1 VKIIIKYIF
10 ILILASS
17 ATFASEYSFRKY
29 SHVKNFYEP
38 LLEKTIQI
46 CLQNNIP
53 PAAVLA
59 IAGVESGY
67 GRGYIAK
74 ITGNILS
81 LGANK
86 NDAMLPPV
94 TLPSYKGEVL
104 ILKSD
109 IKKYSDTSK
118 WKKRAPSLKKDY
130 RPNTYAGSTKNL
142 DYFLLHPNKK
152 IEANFKCIEDFAIK
166 WINEKSRFTPFR
178 EARQKMN
185 TIVKNGGK
193 GTLLNEQ
200 VSIEFIKTIGGR
212 KNSFNYR
219 KTWPKKVIKV
229 MNKTGLIELAKSI
242 YIDRKNFND
251 VW

>member
-1 VKIIIKYIF
+1 MKIIIKYIF
-10 ILILASS
+10 ILILGYS
-17 ATFASEYSFRKY
+17 AIFASEYSFRKY
-29 SHVKNFYEP
+29 HHVKSFYEP
-38 LLEKTIQI
+38 LLKKTIQI

-86 NDAMLPPV
+86 DDYMLPPV

-104 ILKSD
+104 ILESD
-109 IKKYSDTSK
+109 IKKYSETSK
-118 WKKRAPSLKKDY
+118 WKKRPPSLKKDY
-130 RPNTYAGSTKNL
+130 RPNTYAGSTENL
-142 DYFLLHPNKK
+142 DYFLLNPNKK
-152 IEANFKCIEDFAIK
+152 REANFKCIEDFTKK
-166 WINEKSRFTPFR
+166 WINEKSRFAPFR

-185 TIVKNGGK
+185 TIVKKGGK
-193 GTLLNEQ
+193 STLLNEQ
-200 VSIEFIKTIGGR
+200 VSIDFIKTIGGR

-242 YIDRKNFND
+242 YIERKDFND

>member
-1 VKIIIKYIF
+1 MKIIIKYIF
-10 ILILASS
+10 IVLLSS
-17 ATFASEYSFRKY
+17 STIFASEFSFRKY
-29 SHVKNFYEP
+29 NHVKNFYEP
-38 LLEKTIQI
+38 LLEKTVHI
-46 CLQNNIP
+46 CLQYNIP

-67 GRGYIAK
+67 GRGYISK

-94 TLPSYKGEVL
+94 TLPSFNGKVL
-104 ILKSD
+104 ILESD
-109 IKKYSDTSK
+109 IKKHSSSSK
-118 WKKRAPSLKKDY
+118 WKKREPSLKKDY
-130 RPNTYAGSTKNL
+130 RPNVYAGSTDNL

-152 IEANFKCIEDFAIK
+152 KEANFKCIEEFARK
-166 WINEKSRFTPFR
+166 WINEKSRFAPFR

-185 TIVKNGGK
+185 SIVKKSGK
-193 GTLLNEQ
+193 NTLLDEQ
-200 VSIEFIKTIGGR
+200 SSIEFIKTIGGR

-229 MNKTGLIELAKSI
+229 MNKTGLIALSKSI
-242 YIDRKNFND
+242 YIEKKDFND
-251 VW
+251 AW